1 MKYEPDMLDGE
12 SMESKIGGGVGA
24 IYREDE
30 ITFVNSFSL
39 KFL

>member
-1 MKYEPDMLDGE
+1 MFDGE
-12 SMESKIGGGVGA
+12 SMESEIGGVGA